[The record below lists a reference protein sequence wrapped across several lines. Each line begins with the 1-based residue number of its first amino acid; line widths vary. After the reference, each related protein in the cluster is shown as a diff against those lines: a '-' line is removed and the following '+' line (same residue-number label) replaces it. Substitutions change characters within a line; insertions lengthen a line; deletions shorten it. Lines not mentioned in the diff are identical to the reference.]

1 MVSEPIASLI
11 LALIAVTTS
20 AWLTGRVRAYA
31 LARQLLDVPNV
42 RSSHSTPTA
51 RGGGVAIVIAVL
63 LVLVVGVALK
73 VMEWRLAVAL
83 GGGGLLVAWVGWWD
97 DHTGLRPRV
106 RAAGHAVAGIWALYW
121 LGGYPAMRLGDFVV
135 TLGPAGSLLALIGIV
150 WAVNLFNFMDGIDG
164 IAGVEAVTVGTGGA
178 LLLWAAGESGGASAS
193 LAIAAAALGFL
204 FWNWAPAR
212 IFMGDA
218 GSGFLGF
225 SFAVLAIWSE
235 NTHGPPVILWGILA
249 MVFVFDAT
257 VTLIRRALRHEAL
270 AEPHRGHAYQRLVQ
284 AGKSHAVVTGAVLGL
299 NLLLIL
305 LVLSPGMGPVPALG
319 MALAVCGGAYLI
331 VEILRPM

>member
-31 LARQLLDVPNV
+31 LARRLLDVPNV
-42 RSSHSTPTA
+42 RSSHSTPTP
-51 RGGGVAIVIAVL
+51 RGGGVAIVVAVL
-63 LVLVVGVALK
+63 LVLVAGVALK
-73 VMEWRLAVAL
+73 VIDSRLALAL

-97 DHTGLRPRV
+97 DHTGLRPPV
-106 RAAGHAVAGIWALYW
+106 RAAGHAVAALWALYW
-121 LGGYPAMRLGDFVV
+121 LGGYPTLRLGDFVV
-135 TLGPAGSLLALIGIV
+135 SLGPAGSLLALIGIV

-178 LLLWAAGESGGASAS
+178 LLLWAAGQSGGASVS

-235 NTHGPPVILWGILA
+235 NTHGPSSNPLGHSRHGVR
-249 MVFVFDAT
+249 
-257 VTLIRRALRHEAL
+257 IRR
-270 AEPHRGHAYQRLVQ
+270 HRDSDPSSAPTRDTRRSRTAATPTNVWYRRGNPTRW
-284 AGKSHAVVTGAVLGL
+284 
-299 NLLLIL
+299 
-305 LVLSPGMGPVPALG
+305 SPGWSSHST
-319 MALAVCGGAYLI
+319 CS
-331 VEILRPM
+331 